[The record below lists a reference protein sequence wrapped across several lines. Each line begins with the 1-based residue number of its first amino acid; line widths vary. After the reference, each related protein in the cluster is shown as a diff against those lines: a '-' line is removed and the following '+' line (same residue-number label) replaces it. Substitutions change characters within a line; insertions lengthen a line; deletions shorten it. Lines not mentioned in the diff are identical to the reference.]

1 MVKYGSI
8 SAWINVD
15 GAPLPEYGEDV
26 IAAEDKVVC
35 WVPSEAGKEFTV
47 NIRHERCSLDVASY
61 VYVDG
66 KYINGGF
73 ITPFNATGK
82 DSVCVS
88 ALATSAITERT
99 LMFAGLDLTDDDGLL
114 GSDVS
119 PELGEIKVE
128 HWHVMKGQKVPFQPH
143 RYEETGP
150 VHERSKKAI
159 SHRTQLGASSSTQPR
174 HTRRAA
180 VKVTRLL
187 TVVFRYR
194 PIGEYHSQGMLQANG
209 LAPPPAPVPSTSSL
223 GSRKRSLTPDDDVI
237 NISDEDS
244 DEDAARIAKLEAELK
259 RLQNRNRRPN
269 KKAKRE
275 PSVKQEKR
283 QKAVFDPNDV
293 LDLT

>member
-1 MVKYGSI
+1 MVKYNSI

-35 WVPSEAGKEFTV
+35 WVPSEAGKQEFTV

-66 KYINGGF
+66 KYISGGF
-73 ITPFNATGK
+73 ITPLNATGK
-82 DSVCVS
+82 DSICVS
-88 ALATSAITERT
+88 ALATSATTERS

-119 PELGEIKVE
+119 AELGEIKVE
-128 HWHVMKGQKVPFQPH
+128 HWHVMKGQMIPFQAP

-159 SHRTQLGASSSTQPR
+159 SHRTQLGASSSTQIYAQQ
-174 HTRRAA
+174 TATY
-180 VKVTRLL
+180 VTRLL
-187 TVVFRYR
+187 TVIFRYR
-194 PIGEYHSQGMLQANG
+194 PLGEYRMLQANG
-209 LAPPPAPVPSTSSL
+209 LAPAPAPAPVPSTSSL

-244 DEDAARIAKLEAELK
+244 DEDAAHIAKLEV
-259 RLQNRNRRPN
+259 RM
-269 KKAKRE
+269 
-275 PSVKQEKR
+275 
-283 QKAVFDPNDV
+283 
-293 LDLT
+293 